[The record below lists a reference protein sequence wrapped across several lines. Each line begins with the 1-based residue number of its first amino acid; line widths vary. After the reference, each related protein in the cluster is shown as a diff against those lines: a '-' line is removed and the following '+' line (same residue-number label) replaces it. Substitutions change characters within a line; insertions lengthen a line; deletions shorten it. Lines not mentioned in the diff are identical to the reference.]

1 MTPAD
6 VRQLPMVRAAAAGG
20 HGFAMRAPLPV
31 GVYPDAATALR
42 AALVAAP
49 AWLRFLLALPG
60 LLRRPVNSWGA
71 YRPRRGDR
79 LGPLEI
85 VEAGPHRLAVAGGAA
100 GVAAR
105 VEILVADGA
114 VTARCDVTGEGMPAV
129 LLRGAARMLVRALL
143 ARSAGYLA
151 ARVQP
156 SPSTL
161 ANTAVPEVANT
172 IV

>member
-6 VRQLPMVRAAAAGG
+6 VRQVPVVRTPAGG
-20 HGFAMRAPLPV
+20 PGFAMRAPLPV

-49 AWLRFLLALPG
+49 AWLRLLMAVAA
-60 LLRRPVNSWGA
+60 LLRGPVPRWGT
-71 YRPRRGDR
+71 YRPRKGDR
-79 LGPLEI
+79 VGPLRVAEH
-85 VEAGPHRLAVAGGAA
+85 GPHRIALEGTVRGL
-100 GVAAR
+100 AAR
-105 VEILVADGA
+105 VEVEVSDGA
-114 VTARCDVTGEGMPAV
+114 VTARGDVAGRGMEAI
-129 LLRGAARMLVRALL
+129 LLRRAARTLVRVLL

-161 ANTAVPEVANT
+161 ANTAVPAVANT
-172 IV
+172 MV